1 MRRKSA
7 AVALALTFVFLAG
20 CGRWKEVREAE
31 AAVRA
36 YNEAIVVAY
45 RTNDPRGLEDVA
57 GPKELRKLVALIDLK
72 RNANLMLESRI
83 EEFEVLGVEI
93 SGAAAATVRTRE
105 RWRYWDR
112 ALKPGI
118 PAGQVFVADMWMT
131 WTLGRE
137 AGRMRVLGGKT
148 ERSVYIEPKGF
159 RPGGGGVEPGHGEEK
174 PGPKREGA

>member
-1 MRRKSA
+1 MKRTATLPA
-7 AVALALTFVFLAG
+7 AVALVVLAG
-20 CGRWKEVREAE
+20 CGRWTATREAE

-57 GPKELRKLVALIDLK
+57 GPEELRKLIALIDLK
-72 RNANLMLESRI
+72 RNANLALESRL
-83 EEFEVLGVEI
+83 EEFEVLAVET
-93 SGAAAATVRTRE
+93 SGTDAATVRTRE

-112 ALKPGI
+112 ALKPAM
-118 PAGQVFVADMWMT
+118 PAGQVFVADMWMS

-137 AGRMRVLGGKT
+137 AGRMKVLGGKT
-148 ERSVYIEPKGF
+148 ERSEYIEPKGF
-159 RPGGGGVEPGHGEEK
+159 RPGGGGGEPGHGGGK